1 MRSVSRGILPVLVIV
16 TAQLLLITPVFA
28 ETADPPRFGDVSIL
42 LYRLLDLMYAF
53 GGVIFMALLV
63 FIGFQ
68 WMSSAG
74 NEEAIGA
81 ARQRLLYW
89 ILGFILYFF
98 SATIVTSIYT
108 TLEVKDC
115 TGETRT
121 PGLSI
126 FYENSCPEPTYYIEY
141 SDAATSPERV
151 GETCSYGNRDIRV
164 LEGQKS
170 LGNVKN
176 YREYSAFVRDA
187 TNNTIVSTSS
197 LQRCCADHGS
207 AQNCPAP

>member
-1 MRSVSRGILPVLVIV
+1 MLRIRSRFISGLIILQFFLLTPVL
-16 TAQLLLITPVFA
+16 A
-28 ETADPPRFGDVSIL
+28 ESDPPRFGDVSIL

-68 WMSSAG
+68 WMSSGG

-89 ILGFILYFF
+89 VLGFILYFF

-126 FYENSCPEPTYYIEY
+126 FYENSCPEPTYYISYKEKNP
-141 SDAATSPERV
+141 SIEPS
-151 GETCSYGNRDIRV
+151 GEICSYGNRDEQV
-164 LEGQKS
+164 LMKQRNDGIISSYQ
-170 LGNVKN
+170 V
-176 YREYSAFVRDA
+176 YSAFDSNDA
-187 TNNTIVSTSS
+187 RGS
-197 LQRCCADHGS
+197 LQRCCAGKPPGV
-207 AQNCPAP
+207 QNCPAP

>member
-1 MRSVSRGILPVLVIV
+1 MLLTSKTRLTGFIASQFLLVSPIL
-16 TAQLLLITPVFA
+16 AQGG
-28 ETADPPRFGDVSIL
+28 EPPRFGDISVL

-53 GGVIFMALLV
+53 GGVIFLALLI

-81 ARQRLLYW
+81 ARQRLIYW
-89 ILGFILYFF
+89 VLGFILYFF

-115 TGETRT
+115 TGQTRT

-126 FYENSCPEPTYYIEY
+126 FYENACPEPTYYIEY
-141 SDAATSPERV
+141 TAAAAQPNTSARV
-151 GETCSYGNRDIRV
+151 CSYGNRDERE
-164 LEGQKS
+164 LEKQENS
-170 LGNVKN
+170 MPPTINS
-176 YREYSAFVRDA
+176 YQQYSAFEIDA
-187 TNNTIVSTSS
+187 TTKIPVATNS
-197 LQRCCADHGS
+197 LERCCLAHRG
-207 AQNCPAP
+207 ANNCP